1 MKEKRPAHAGSSSLL
16 PRLKSAEALQD
27 VLEREAPGLVR
38 TLRFYVWRAG
48 IATGPAAQEV
58 ALEVL
63 SEVVAE
69 ALEHADRFDAS
80 RQPRAWLL
88 GIATNL
94 IKRRQVARATSSRRE
109 PAMGD
114 LYADAHADAHDG
126 ELFDRLA
133 ALVSPGPE
141 EAVEANEQ
149 AAQLLAL
156 VSPEDRRVLQLA
168 ILYDLDGE
176 QLAQA
181 LGITPVA
188 ARVRRHR
195 AMNRLRDAWFSQA
208 SSGGGERK

>member
-1 MKEKRPAHAGSSSLL
+1 MTEKRPARAGSGSLL
-16 PRLKSAEALQD
+16 PRPQGIQTMQAA
-27 VLEREAPGLVR
+27 LEREAPGLLR
-38 TLRFYVWRAG
+38 TLRVYVWRAG
-48 IATGPAAQEV
+48 IATGSTLEEV
-58 ALEVL
+58 AQEVL

-69 ALEHADRFDAS
+69 ALEHADRFDPS

-88 GIATNL
+88 GIAANL
-94 IKRRQVARATSSRRE
+94 IKRRQAARATNARRE

-114 LYADAHADAHDG
+114 LYADAQADEHDG

-133 ALVSPGPE
+133 ALAGPGPE
-141 EAVEANEQ
+141 EAVAANDQ
-149 AAQLLAL
+149 AAYLLGL

-181 LGITPVA
+181 LGTTPVA

-195 AMNRLRDAWFSQA
+195 AMNRLRDAWLRQPGSREEA
-208 SSGGGERK
+208 P